1 MLMKRLFTILTF
13 IFFSCFS
20 FGQKVINP
28 QGILSNDFHFVV
40 DSVSE
45 SFKIDSCNYF
55 YVVPFKGKTAH
66 ELYTEML
73 ARIAHMFDNPSLVT
87 QKVEDKTIVLNARKD
102 GIAKFVEVINDSE
115 ADIYANWNILLS
127 VDYRLEFNFRDGR
140 IRVNPPTF
148 TNMTEWNMSVGS
160 RYNHKGMSYLKTVY
174 KNDSEAIHR
183 IESYFNNIIP
193 TFLFDIPT
201 DNNW

>member
-1 MLMKRLFTILTF
+1 MLMKRLFTILTL

>member
-1 MLMKRLFTILTF
+1 MKRLFTILTF

>member
-160 RYNHKGMSYLKTVY
+160 RYKHKGMSYLKTVY

>member
-1 MLMKRLFTILTF
+1 MKRLFAILTF

-28 QGILSNDFHFVV
+28 QGILSNDFHFVI

-87 QKVEDKTIVLNARKD
+87 QKVEDKTIVVNTRKD
-102 GIAKFVEVINDSE
+102 GIAKFVEVINDPE

-127 VDYRLEFNFRDGR
+127 IDYRLEFNFRDGR

-160 RYNHKGMSYLKTVY
+160 RHNHYGMSYLKTVY
-174 KNDSEAIHR
+174 KNDPEAIHR